1 MDVHHDE
8 RKTSMLPP
16 TLTTPVARVGV
27 AALLA
32 KSAFLLIPTVIVGYM
47 MYSLCRDVR
56 WDEFAKQQDS

>member
-1 MDVHHDE
+1 
-8 RKTSMLPP
+8 MLFP